1 MITIFMKQNKTSAC
15 AKMWLNNFCIN
26 YEIKGMRN
34 ITREELMKILSL
46 TENGFEDI
54 LVGGKTAQAK
64 RARAFIDRSSFDRA
78 VDFLINSPEFL
89 RSPIVLSG
97 DKVQIGFSEKGMRR
111 FVPREKRRLMKKK
124 IDEEL
129 KNEM

>member
-1 MITIFMKQNKTSAC
+1 MKQNKTSAC

-54 LVGGKTAQAK
+54 LVGGKTAQVK

-97 DKVQIGFSEKGMRR
+97 DKVQIGFSEKGMRQ
-111 FVPREKRRLMKKK
+111 FVPREKRRLMKK
-124 IDEEL
+124 E
-129 KNEM
+129 NR

>member
-54 LVGGKTAQAK
+54 LVGGKTAQVK

-97 DKVQIGFSEKGMRR
+97 DKVQIGFSEKGMRQ
-111 FVPREKRRLMKKK
+111 FVPREKRRLMKK
-124 IDEEL
+124 E
-129 KNEM
+129 NR